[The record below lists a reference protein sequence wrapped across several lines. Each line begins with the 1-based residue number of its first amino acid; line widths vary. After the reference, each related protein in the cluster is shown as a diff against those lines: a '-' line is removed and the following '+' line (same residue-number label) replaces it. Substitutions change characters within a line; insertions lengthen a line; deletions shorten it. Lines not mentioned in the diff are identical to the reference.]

1 MLRTSWCADS
11 EFRGGAGAA
20 CEYQGGPRTAPAK
33 ETAALPEE
41 VKMPTPALSSIDG
54 QSAAGGSADPEQS
67 FDRAEQVL
75 DARVQQ
81 SELAVQV
88 SWDSG
93 PL

>member
-1 MLRTSWCADS
+1 
-11 EFRGGAGAA
+11 
-20 CEYQGGPRTAPAK
+20 
-33 ETAALPEE
+33 
-41 VKMPTPALSSIDG
+41 MPTPALSSIDG